1 MNTKQITI
9 KYPYE
14 NTISVIYDVII
25 IRDSIEGAVRKVFY
39 MRPNDSRP
47 DDLKEIDAL
56 PDNIII
62 QDYNK
67 NAGISYVSRG
77 LFVPSAY
84 EDIEKETK

>member
-9 KYPYE
+9 KYPHE

-39 MRPNDSRP
+39 MRPNDTRP

-62 QDYNK
+62 QDYNE
-67 NAGISYVSRG
+67 NVGIPYVSRG
-77 LFVPSAY
+77 LFISSVY

>member
-39 MRPNDSRP
+39 MRPNDTRP

-56 PDNIII
+56 PENIII
-62 QDYNK
+62 QDYNE
-67 NAGISYVSRG
+67 NVGISYVSRG
-77 LFVPSAY
+77 LFISSVY